1 MASIAPDVL
10 GPIRMTIGPN
20 SNSVKTELKLSQM
33 RVRDIEQVQIF
44 GLVGQYLNSQ
54 ENRTDG

>member
-10 GPIRMTIGPN
+10 GPIRMTIEPN
-20 SNSVKTELKLSQM
+20 SNSVKTELKLLQT
-33 RVRDIEQVQIF
+33 RVLEIEQAQIF
-44 GLVGQYLNSQ
+44 GPVGQYLNSQ